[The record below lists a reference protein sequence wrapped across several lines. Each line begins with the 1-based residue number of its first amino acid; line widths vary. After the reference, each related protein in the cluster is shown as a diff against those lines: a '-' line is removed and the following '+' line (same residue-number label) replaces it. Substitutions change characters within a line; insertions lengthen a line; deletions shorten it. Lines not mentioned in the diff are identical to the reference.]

1 MCHLS
6 SLEQLH
12 FLGCVFSFLIK
23 ESIRTKITIYLN
35 GQVSPLTFLKIKT
48 VIKYK
53 FRKVKVQKSI
63 LVCRIIFPSLPSKM
77 PMSSFLEPG
86 NVTLH
91 GKRAFA
97 DVIKLGTLRCGD
109 CPGWLGWAQCNHR
122 SHYKWKQEAEEIR
135 VMQRDK
141 DSTASISY
149 GDGGRDLMP
158 RNVGNF

>member
-1 MCHLS
+1 MCQVS
-6 SLEQLH
+6 SLAQLH

-23 ESIRTKITIYLN
+23 ESIKTKITIFLN

-63 LVCRIIFPSLPSKM
+63 LVGRIIFPSLPSKM

-97 DVIKLGTLRCGD
+97 DVIKLGRWGD
-109 CPGWLGWAQCNHR
+109 YPGWLGWTQCNHG

>member
-35 GQVSPLTFLKIKT
+35 GQVRPLTFLKIKT

-77 PMSSFLEPG
+77 PVSSFLEPG

-91 GKRAFA
+91 GKGAFA